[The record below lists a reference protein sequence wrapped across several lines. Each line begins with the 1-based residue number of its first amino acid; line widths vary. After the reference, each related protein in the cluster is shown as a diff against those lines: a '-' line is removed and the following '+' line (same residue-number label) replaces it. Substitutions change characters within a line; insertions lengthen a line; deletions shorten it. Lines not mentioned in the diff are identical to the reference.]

1 MTHTDKG
8 HFARKHPADRKVNP
22 EIVNAAKSQVSEGTI
37 SCAEAF
43 SMASKLNVSP
53 EEVGFTLDFLEI
65 PIIKCQLGL
74 HGYKPTR
81 KIVEPL
87 EKVSTELGSMI
98 REMLVNGR
106 LPCASAWHIA
116 ERFGLRKMEVSSAC
130 EALKI
135 KISSCQLG
143 TF

>member
-1 MTHTDKG
+1 S
-8 HFARKHPADRKVNP
+8 R
-22 EIVNAAKSQVSEGTI
+22 VSEGTI
-37 SCAEAF
+37 SCAVAF
-43 SMASKLNVSP
+43 NIAGELNVSP
-53 EEVGFTLDFLEI
+53 GEVGFTLDFLEI

-74 HGYKPTR
+74 HGYGPKR
-81 KIVEPL
+81 KIVEPG
-87 EKVSTELGSMI
+87 EKVSNELESVI

-106 LPCASAWHIA
+106 LPCASAWQIA

-143 TF
+143 AF

>member
-8 HFARKHPADRKVNP
+8 HFAKKHPPDRKVNP
-22 EIVNAAKSQVSEGTI
+22 EIVNAAKSQVSEGAI
-37 SCAEAF
+37 SCAVAF
-43 SMASKLNVSP
+43 RIASELNVSP

-74 HGYKPTR
+74 HGYHPKR
-81 KIVEPL
+81 KTVEPG
-87 EKVSTELGSMI
+87 EKVSIEMETMI
-98 REMLVNGR
+98 REMLVDGR

-130 EALKI
+130 ETLKI